1 MKFLI
6 EYMGGTPDR
15 YWHGT
20 ITIEANDAAQAIRK
34 IENEIACIPASIYA
48 VNPAKEE
55 SRPSDYRATIIGS
68 EKKS

>member
-1 MKFLI
+1 MAMKFLI
-6 EYMGGTPDR
+6 EYMGGAPDR

-34 IENEIACIPASIYA
+34 IENDIACIPASIYA

-55 SRPSDYRATIIGS
+55 SAQATGQRWLM
-68 EKKS
+68 EELA